1 MVESYGF
8 VDALSLEGGG
18 RGAGPRRVEE
28 ASYLVLTII
37 SITIDDLVCLQVSKV
52 KYSRL
57 PGDAD
62 SNGRGVNID
71 EASISTCSRS
81 RGVCMGDG

>member
-18 RGAGPRRVEE
+18 GGAGPRRVEE

-37 SITIDDLVCLQVSKV
+37 SITTDDRLSSVSKFR
-52 KYSRL
+52 K
-57 PGDAD
+57 
-62 SNGRGVNID
+62 
-71 EASISTCSRS
+71 
-81 RGVCMGDG
+81 